1 MDAGKPQIK
10 MNQTFG
16 DGDTSFVIEGFDWR
30 AGRRVTITLA
40 GVGRSP
46 LHPTIDK
53 AGTFS
58 YAINQGHEFFVGKLP
73 PGTYRVVVTAARH
86 ARAVATFVVNHL

>member
-1 MDAGKPQIK
+1 

-16 DGDTSFVIEGFDWR
+16 DGHTSFVIEGFDWS
-30 AGRRVTITLA
+30 AGRRVTIALA

-46 LHPTIDK
+46 LHPTIDH
-53 AGTFS
+53 AGTFN
-58 YAINQGHEFFVGKLP
+58 YAINQEHEFFPGKLP
-73 PGTYRVVVTAARH
+73 PGTYRVVVTAAGH